1 MEKIKSITIEDNEPW
16 LRQIST
22 PVDIKNDKQ
31 LKNDIEVLD
40 AFCKENDVMAMAAV
54 QLGIPK
60 RLIYLKNTNLEIINK
75 LQNDTETEEERNYNE
90 AKVLI
95 NPIIINGEGLT
106 EYWEACASCLNKCGR
121 VFRPYKIDLEYYDIN
136 GIKYTQTFEGFE
148 ATVLSH
154 ELDHLDGILHID
166 IAEEVLVMTR
176 EERKKWRQTH
186 EYKVYSTTGDY
197 EQLKKTI
204 VCGDYEQLKKTIV

>member
-1 MEKIKSITIEDNEPW
+1 MKKIKSITIEDNESW

-22 PVDIKNDKQ
+22 KVDIKNDKE
-31 LKNDIEVLD
+31 LKKDIEVLD
-40 AFCKENDVMAMAAV
+40 TFCKENDVMAMAAV

-75 LQNDTETEEERNYNE
+75 LQNDTDTEEERNYNE

-95 NPIIINGEGLT
+95 NPVVTNREGLT
-106 EYWEACASCLNKCGR
+106 EYWEACASCLNNCGR
-121 VFRPYKIDLEYYDIN
+121 VFRPYKIDLEYYDVE
-136 GIKYTQTFEGFE
+136 GIKYIETYEGFE

-166 IAEEVLVMTR
+166 ISEENLIMEK

-186 EYKVYSTTGDY
+186 EYKVYSRTGDY
-197 EQLKKTI
+197 ENLKQEKR
-204 VCGDYEQLKKTIV
+204 QN